1 MSECAAN
8 GEQCCFISGDK
19 KKKKCK
25 PNGYYMEISDIS
37 ENLHD
42 DE

>member
-8 GEQCCFISGDK
+8 GEQCCFISGD